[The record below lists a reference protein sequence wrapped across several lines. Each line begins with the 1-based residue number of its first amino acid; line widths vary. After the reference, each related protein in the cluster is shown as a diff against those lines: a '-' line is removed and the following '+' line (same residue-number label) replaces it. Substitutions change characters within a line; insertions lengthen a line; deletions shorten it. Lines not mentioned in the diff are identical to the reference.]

1 MLDRRRTV
9 QGLAVLG
16 AVALATAVVVFA
28 NGGPGQTPP
37 EPSASQQATLL
48 SPEPT
53 ASPTVLPTRE
63 GTWTELRG
71 SEPGPIPDNASIL
84 DVGSWHGGYIAA
96 GNVAAGDGRVAAAFV
111 RAEA

>member
-16 AVALATAVVVFA
+16 AVALATAVAVFA

-37 EPSASQQATLL
+37 EPSASQQATSL

-53 ASPTVLPTRE
+53 ASPTVLPTRQ
-63 GTWTELRG
+63 GTWTELRW
-71 SEPGPIPDNASIL
+71 SEPCLIPDDAGIL
-84 DVGSWHGGYIAA
+84 DVVSWHGGYVAVGDVA
-96 GNVAAGDGRVAAAFV
+96 GAV
-111 RAEA
+111 

>member
-37 EPSASQQATLL
+37 EPSAWASWQTVP
-48 SPEPT
+48 SPSFRPEPGLNIPNGPQ
-53 ASPTVLPTRE
+53 AVLP
-63 GTWTELRG
+63 
-71 SEPGPIPDNASIL
+71 A
-84 DVGSWHGGYIAA
+84 GG
-96 GNVAAGDGRVAAAFV
+96 
-111 RAEA
+111 